1 MSSSNPSTVRLIGAP
16 TDVGASMRGASL
28 GPEALRVAGLPEALV
43 RQGIVVHDAGNLQGP
58 ANPWQPPVDGHRH
71 LPEVLAWNQNVY
83 TAVEA
88 ALAAGEL
95 PMLLGGDHCLAMGSI
110 GAVAAHCRAQNRPLR
125 VIWLDAHADFNTS
138 DITPS
143 GNLHGM
149 PVAVLCGL
157 GPEALVAMSAAGMPQ
172 PALSRDELRLVGV
185 RSVDEQERQFVHVHG
200 LEVFDM
206 RHLDEHG
213 MRATMQQ
220 ALMGVDERTHLHLS
234 FDVDFLDP
242 DIAPGVGT
250 AVRGGPTYREAQLC
264 MEMIADT
271 GCLASIDVM
280 ELNPARDLQNR
291 TAELVVDLVES
302 LFGKSTL
309 MRLRP

>member
-1 MSSSNPSTVRLIGAP
+1 MAEHTAIRLIGAP

-28 GPEALRVAGLPEALV
+28 GPDALRVAGLPESLLARGLRV
-43 RQGIVVHDAGNLQGP
+43 TDAGNLRGP
-58 ANPWQPPVDGHRH
+58 TNPWQPPVDGHRH
-71 LPEVLAWNQNVY
+71 LDEVVAWNQLVFQ
-83 TAVEA
+83 AVSG
-88 ALAAGEL
+88 ALNAGEL
-95 PMLLGGDHCLAMGSI
+95 PVLLGGDHCLAMGSI
-110 GAVAAHCRAQNRPLR
+110 GAVAAHCRAQGRNLR
-125 VIWLDAHADFNTS
+125 VLWLDAHADFNTS
-138 DITPS
+138 QITPS

-149 PVAVLCGL
+149 PVAVLFGF
-157 GPEALVAMSAAGMPQ
+157 GPQDLVHLAAAGLPQ
-172 PALSRDELRLVGV
+172 PALSQDELRMIGV
-185 RSVDEQERQFVHVHG
+185 RSVDEPERQFVHAQG

-213 MRATMQQ
+213 MRAAMQQ
-220 ALMGVDERTHLHLS
+220 ALMGVDEHTHLHVS

-271 GCLASIDVM
+271 GCLASLDVM

-309 MRLRP
+309 MRPRS